1 MKSNFIVYFGGFLML
16 KMFSTQLAG
25 LFKRIHEKEEFAFED
40 AARLIA
46 QAAVSEGTIYVYG
59 INEMAA
65 VVQESTLGAEPLRAA
80 KKMPVDLNEV
90 QESDRAIIVSRH
102 SDDELA
108 LVVGKKLQ
116 ELGVLFVAIS
126 TKVESESEDLFD
138 LADAGINLHLTK
150 GLLPD
155 ETGNRFGLP
164 TGMAA
169 LFAYYGLKFTF
180 DEIMS
185 EYEEDLE

>member
-1 MKSNFIVYFGGFLML
+1 ML

-46 QAAVSEGTIYVYG
+46 QAAVSDGTIYMYG

-65 VVQESTLGAEPLRAA
+65 VVQEATLGAEPLRAA
-80 KKMPVDLNEV
+80 KKLPSEFTGI
-90 QESDRAIIVSRH
+90 QESDRAIIISRS

-108 LVVGKKLQ
+108 VAVAKKLQ

-138 LADAGINLHLTK
+138 LADVAINLHLTK

-155 ETGNRFGLP
+155 ETGNRYGLP
-164 TGMAA
+164 TSMAA

-180 DEIMS
+180 DEIIA
-185 EYEEDLE
+185 EYDED